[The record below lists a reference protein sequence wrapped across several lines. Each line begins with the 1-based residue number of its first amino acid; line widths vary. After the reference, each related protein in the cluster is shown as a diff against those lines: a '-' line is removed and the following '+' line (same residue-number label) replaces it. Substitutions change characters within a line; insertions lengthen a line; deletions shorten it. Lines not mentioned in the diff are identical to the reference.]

1 MTVLLLR
8 RYTLAKIFIY
18 KDRDMYK
25 QRSFTATKDN
35 IERKWWVV
43 DATDVV
49 VGRLATEVAT
59 LLRGKHKPTFT
70 PNQECGDFVVITN
83 ADKVRFTGN
92 KLSDKNYYRYS
103 GFIGGL
109 KSRTAGELMEN
120 KPEQVVMEAVKGMLP
135 KTSLGR
141 KQLTKL
147 RVFAGEAHNHDA
159 QKPETY
165 ELKG

>member
-1 MTVLLLR
+1 
-8 RYTLAKIFIY
+8 
-18 KDRDMYK
+18 MYK

-43 DATDVV
+43 DATDLV

-92 KLSDKNYYRYS
+92 KLSNKNYYRYS

-147 RVFAGEAHNHDA
+147 RVFAGEAHDHDA